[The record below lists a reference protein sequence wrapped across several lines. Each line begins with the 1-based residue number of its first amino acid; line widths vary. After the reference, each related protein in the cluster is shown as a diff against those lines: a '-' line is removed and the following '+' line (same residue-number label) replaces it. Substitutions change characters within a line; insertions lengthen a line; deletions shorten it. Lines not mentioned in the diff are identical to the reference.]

1 MLGFVAATLTV
12 AGFFALAPDALAV
25 RPLVVYSPHGSEIL
39 KTVAGDFEKL
49 HPGVRV
55 EWRFLGGEEIY
66 DRVVAEKGR
75 PVADVWWGG
84 PHFTFIRAARKGVL
98 SPYKPTW
105 RAAVPESARGDGDFW
120 HGDMQTPLTVLYN
133 KNLVDPASV
142 PKDWD
147 ELLLPALK
155 DKIILRH
162 PGESGTM
169 RALFMA
175 LIDRQLGA
183 GKTLDQ
189 AFAWLMQL
197 EGQVARYAGHSQVM
211 FSTVGKGVM
220 PFSVWNLS
228 EIAMRSRQG
237 YPVEPVFPKSG
248 MPVIFDAI
256 ALVKRESAH
265 PLARE
270 FYEFVTGKDVA
281 AKLAGEPHLR
291 VMARNDLPPELSSA
305 FLRDPRFK
313 VLPINWDR
321 VADRATEWLAR
332 WEKDVYVK
340 AKMVEP

>member
-1 MLGFVAATLTV
+1 MAAALIVASLGAFATE
-12 AGFFALAPDALAV
+12 ALAV

-39 KTVAGDFEKL
+39 KAIATEFEKQ
-49 HPGVRV
+49 HPGLRV
-55 EWRFLGGEEIY
+55 EWRFLGGEEIF
-66 DRVVAEKGR
+66 DRLVSEKGR

-98 SPYKPTW
+98 TPYKPTW
-105 RAAVPESARGDGDFW
+105 SAAVPESARGDGDFW
-120 HGDMQTPLTVLYN
+120 YGDMQTPLTVLYN
-133 KNLVDPASV
+133 KNLVDSGSV
-142 PKDWD
+142 PRDWD

-169 RALFMA
+169 RALIMA

-189 AFAWLMQL
+189 AFAWLAQL

-228 EIAMRSRQG
+228 EIVMRSRQG
-237 YPVEPVFPKSG
+237 YPVEPVFPQSG
-248 MPVIFDAI
+248 MPVIFDSI
-256 ALVKRESAH
+256 ALVKRDSAH
-265 PLARE
+265 PLAHD

-281 AKLAGEPHLR
+281 AKLAGEPYLR
-291 VMARNDLPPELSSA
+291 VMARNDLAPALRSA
-305 FLRDPRFK
+305 FLSDPRFK

-332 WEKDVYVK
+332 WEKDIYVK
-340 AKMVEP
+340 TKMVEP